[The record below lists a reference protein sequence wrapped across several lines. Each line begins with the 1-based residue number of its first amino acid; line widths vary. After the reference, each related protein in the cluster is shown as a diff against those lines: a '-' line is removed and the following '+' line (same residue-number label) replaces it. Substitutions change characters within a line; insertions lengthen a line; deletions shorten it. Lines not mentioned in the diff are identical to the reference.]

1 MSKLKPEK
9 GGHRHHQRPRPRPRL
24 SWGRP
29 RGRRESLPRLGSHVE
44 KQTQEGTG
52 SHGPTPTPPTST
64 LRTEKTPNTRRNEDR
79 GAPEPELGP
88 ALGSPQRHLAQGH
101 LPDQD
106 MWLPRHTPT
115 VPPQFPLRATL
126 RPQGHGAQSPP
137 TQGLGFREG
146 KEGTHDPS
154 GACPGGPKPLERA
167 EETLGAL
174 LQPAA
179 QPRGLRAGADVEGW
193 LTPLHPLCSSD

>member
-1 MSKLKPEK
+1 MRT
-9 GGHRHHQRPRPRPRL
+9 GGHQSL
-24 SWGRP
+24 SWA
-29 RGRRESLPRLGSHVE
+29 LPSEAHSGIWPKVTS
-44 KQTQEGTG
+44 QTRTCGC
-52 SHGPTPTPPTST
+52 PDT
-64 LRTEKTPNTRRNEDR
+64 L
-79 GAPEPELGP
+79 
-88 ALGSPQRHLAQGH
+88 
-101 LPDQD
+101 
-106 MWLPRHTPT
+106 
-115 VPPQFPLRATL
+115 PQFPLRATL